1 MRLRILVTIL
11 FLFGLSE
18 AQARTILIKDI
29 ASTPVGEHPEYFIDS
44 AGTATVDQVM
54 SMALPEHPK
63 SNPSFGWSD
72 NVVWLKSTFEKA
84 DNHAYILEIGYP
96 LLDDVTIHLFHN
108 GQPLKT
114 LRTGDS
120 VASSPEIVDHIDPA
134 FRFPEEP
141 GVYTMLLR
149 IKSSSSIQAPLKLY
163 TPTSFSQKESEEVL
177 VTGIYAGILGIM
189 ALYNLFIFFAS
200 RSRAY
205 LYYAS
210 FVLTFLLLQ
219 LSLSGHTYFY
229 LWPSYPHLSDYMIC
243 QGGLIATIMML
254 YFAKDF
260 LGFTK
265 KGKVRQHVG
274 TLLQYSLIAMLA
286 GSFLLQYVVAIKM
299 MAVGVLLSV
308 MVVLGV
314 AILQTIEGQREARFY
329 VGAWALFITG
339 CVIYLLKQLGI
350 LPVSFITAYAF
361 KIGSVI
367 EVSLLS
373 LALADRLN
381 VMRYQLR
388 KANTE
393 LQDLNENLEQR
404 VVEKTRDIRSILD
417 NLPQAIFQ
425 VKSKNGKPVIDE
437 EYSLFLCQF
446 LGKEHLEGQ
455 DPLEAIFASTN
466 LSSNDTAMIESVLTT
481 SIGEE
486 LFQFEMNEGN
496 LPREFM
502 YHDKLL
508 EVDWH
513 PVVDQSGVILKIL
526 IAMKDV
532 TEIRK
537 LQMEAMQKAKE
548 YRRLGEVSQHESQK
562 MRDLLKVTQE
572 LLTSAEKNIKA
583 DSNGLALAFR
593 NLHTIKGLSRN
604 FNFTD
609 LTVETH
615 ELEKKIKNAQ
625 SGALNADVVN
635 ELKTGIK
642 NLWTIFEDYRRI
654 NDEVLGRNRVSDKLL
669 INRHELQAI
678 HQKITT
684 ARTSNEIKEIQSD
697 ILFLFEVK
705 LSQAIQDEVQML
717 QSVCD
722 SLKKPVPNVLFF
734 NDEYA
739 IPNDLKMPLRKV
751 FVHLFRNSIDHG
763 IEHPDERQAAG
774 KARKGTISVRIEEA
788 ESDLC
793 IIYMDDGRGL
803 ALDKIKKKAIEQKFI
818 TPDEVL
824 DPLQM
829 ANLIF
834 MPNLSTVNEVTDISG
849 RGVGMDAV
857 RGFIEESGGRIEIH
871 LNGTPV
877 NGFVPFEIK
886 IHLPYMNHLQN
897 GPVAT
902 AVGA

>member
-1 MRLRILVTIL
+1 
-11 FLFGLSE
+11 
-18 AQARTILIKDI
+18 
-29 ASTPVGEHPEYFIDS
+29 
-44 AGTATVDQVM
+44 
-54 SMALPEHPK
+54 
-63 SNPSFGWSD
+63 
-72 NVVWLKSTFEKA
+72 
-84 DNHAYILEIGYP
+84 
-96 LLDDVTIHLFHN
+96 
-108 GQPLKT
+108 
-114 LRTGDS
+114 
-120 VASSPEIVDHIDPA
+120 
-134 FRFPEEP
+134 
-141 GVYTMLLR
+141 
-149 IKSSSSIQAPLKLY
+149 
-163 TPTSFSQKESEEVL
+163 
-177 VTGIYAGILGIM
+177 
-189 ALYNLFIFFAS
+189 
-200 RSRAY
+200 
-205 LYYAS
+205 
-210 FVLTFLLLQ
+210 
-219 LSLSGHTYFY
+219 
-229 LWPSYPHLSDYMIC
+229 
-243 QGGLIATIMML
+243 
-254 YFAKDF
+254 
-260 LGFTK
+260 
-265 KGKVRQHVG
+265 
-274 TLLQYSLIAMLA
+274 
-286 GSFLLQYVVAIKM
+286 
-299 MAVGVLLSV
+299 
-308 MVVLGV
+308 
-314 AILQTIEGQREARFY
+314 
-329 VGAWALFITG
+329 
-339 CVIYLLKQLGI
+339 
-350 LPVSFITAYAF
+350 
-361 KIGSVI
+361 
-367 EVSLLS
+367 
-373 LALADRLN
+373 
-381 VMRYQLR
+381 
-388 KANTE
+388 
-393 LQDLNENLEQR
+393 
-404 VVEKTRDIRSILD
+404 
-417 NLPQAIFQ
+417 
-425 VKSKNGKPVIDE
+425 
-437 EYSLFLCQF
+437 
-446 LGKEHLEGQ
+446 
-455 DPLEAIFASTN
+455 
-466 LSSNDTAMIESVLTT
+466 
-481 SIGEE
+481 
-486 LFQFEMNEGN
+486 
-496 LPREFM
+496 
-502 YHDKLL
+502 
-508 EVDWH
+508 
-513 PVVDQSGVILKIL
+513 
-526 IAMKDV
+526 
-532 TEIRK
+532 
-537 LQMEAMQKAKE
+537 
-548 YRRLGEVSQHESQK
+548 

>member
-1 MRLRILVTIL
+1 
-11 FLFGLSE
+11 
-18 AQARTILIKDI
+18 
-29 ASTPVGEHPEYFIDS
+29 
-44 AGTATVDQVM
+44 
-54 SMALPEHPK
+54 
-63 SNPSFGWSD
+63 
-72 NVVWLKSTFEKA
+72 
-84 DNHAYILEIGYP
+84 
-96 LLDDVTIHLFHN
+96 
-108 GQPLKT
+108 
-114 LRTGDS
+114 
-120 VASSPEIVDHIDPA
+120 
-134 FRFPEEP
+134 
-141 GVYTMLLR
+141 
-149 IKSSSSIQAPLKLY
+149 
-163 TPTSFSQKESEEVL
+163 
-177 VTGIYAGILGIM
+177 
-189 ALYNLFIFFAS
+189 
-200 RSRAY
+200 
-205 LYYAS
+205 
-210 FVLTFLLLQ
+210 
-219 LSLSGHTYFY
+219 
-229 LWPSYPHLSDYMIC
+229 
-243 QGGLIATIMML
+243 
-254 YFAKDF
+254 
-260 LGFTK
+260 
-265 KGKVRQHVG
+265 
-274 TLLQYSLIAMLA
+274 
-286 GSFLLQYVVAIKM
+286 M
-299 MAVGVLLSV
+299 MAVGALLAVS
-308 MVVLGV
+308 VVLGI
-314 AILQTIEGQREARFY
+314 AIVQTMEGQREARFY

-339 CVIYLLKQLGI
+339 CVVYILKQLGL
-350 LPVSFITAYAF
+350 LPVNFITSYAF

-381 VMRYQLR
+381 VMRSQLR
-388 KANTE
+388 KANSE
-393 LQDLNENLEQR
+393 LQDLNENLELR

-425 VKSKNGKPVIDE
+425 VKAKNGRPIIDE
-437 EYSLFLCQF
+437 EYSLFLSQF

-455 DPLEAIFASTN
+455 DPLQTIFANTN
-466 LSSNDTAMIESVLTT
+466 LSSNDLAMIDSVLTT

-496 LPREFM
+496 LPRECLH
-502 YHDKLL
+502 HDKLL

-513 PVVDQSGVILKIL
+513 PVVDQNGVVLKVL

-562 MRDLLKVTQE
+562 MRDLLKVTHE
-572 LLTSAEKNIKA
+572 LLVSADKNIKPDA
-583 DSNGLALAFR
+583 NGLALAFR

-604 FNFTD
+604 FNFSD

-615 ELEKKIKNAQ
+615 DLEKKIKGAQ
-625 SGALNADVVN
+625 SGVMSPEIIN
-635 ELKTGIK
+635 ELKSGIR
-642 NLWTIFEDYRRI
+642 NLWNIFEDYRRI
-654 NDEVLGRNRVSDKLL
+654 NDEVLGRGRINDKLL

-678 HQKITT
+678 HHKITL
-684 ARTSNEIKEIQSD
+684 ARTSHEIKEIQSD

-722 SLKKPVPNVLFF
+722 TLKKPVPNVLFY
-734 NDEYA
+734 NDDYA

-763 IEHPDERQAAG
+763 IEQPDERQAIG
-774 KARKGTISVRIEEA
+774 KPRKGTISVRIEEA

-803 ALDKIKKKAIEQKFI
+803 ALEKIRKKAIEQKFVG
-818 TPDEVL
+818 PDEIL
-824 DPLQM
+824 EPMQLAQ
-829 ANLIF
+829 LIF

-857 RGFIEESGGRIEIH
+857 RGFVEEVGGRIDIH

-886 IHLPYMNHLQN
+886 IFLPYMNQADQL
-897 GPVAT
+897 PS

>member
-1 MRLRILVTIL
+1 LQLHLVVIL
-11 FLFGLSE
+11 FLLGLGE
-18 AQARTILIKDI
+18 AQARTLLIKDI
-29 ASTPVGEHPEYFIDS
+29 TTAPVGEHPEYFIDS
-44 AGTATVDQVM
+44 QGTATLEQVM
-54 SMALPEHPK
+54 GMTLPEHPK

-72 NVVWLKSTFEKA
+72 NVVWLKSSFEKA
-84 DNHAYILEIGYP
+84 DDHPYILEIGYP
-96 LLDDVTIHLFHN
+96 LLDDVKIFLFRN
-108 GQPLKT
+108 GQL
-114 LRTGDS
+114 LNEIHAGDS
-120 VASSPEIVDHIDPA
+120 IPSSKEVMDYIDPA
-134 FRFPEEP
+134 LRFPQDA
-141 GVYTMLLR
+141 GQYTIVLR

-163 TPTSFSQKESEEVL
+163 SPNSFSQKENEEVL
-177 VTGIYAGILGIM
+177 ITGLYAGILGIM
-189 ALYNLFIFFAS
+189 ALYNLFIFMAS

-205 LYYAS
+205 LYYS
-210 FVLTFLLLQ
+210 CFVLTFLLLQ
-219 LSLSGHTYFY
+219 LSLSGHSYLY
-229 LWPSYPHLSDYMIC
+229 LWPAYPHLSDYMIC
-243 QGGLIATIMML
+243 QGGLLATIMML

-260 LGFTK
+260 LGIAK
-265 KGKVRQHVG
+265 RGKIRQRLVIG
-274 TLLQYSLIAMLA
+274 LQYGLLAMLA
-286 GSFLLQYVVAIKM
+286 VTFFLNYVVAIKM
-299 MAVGVLLSV
+299 MAVGALLAVS
-308 MVVLGV
+308 VVLGI
-314 AILQTIEGQREARFY
+314 AIVQTMEGQREARFY

-339 CVIYLLKQLGI
+339 CVVYILKQLGL
-350 LPVSFITAYAF
+350 LPVNFITSYAF

-381 VMRYQLR
+381 VMRSQLR
-388 KANTE
+388 KANSE
-393 LQDLNENLEQR
+393 LQDLNENLELR

-425 VKSKNGKPVIDE
+425 VKAKNGRPIIDE
-437 EYSLFLCQF
+437 EYSLFLSQF

-455 DPLEAIFASTN
+455 DPLQTIFANTN
-466 LSSNDTAMIESVLTT
+466 LSSNDLAMIDSVLTT

-496 LPREFM
+496 LPRECLH
-502 YHDKLL
+502 HDKLL

-513 PVVDQSGVILKIL
+513 PVVDQNGVVLKVL

-562 MRDLLKVTQE
+562 MRDLLKVTHE
-572 LLTSAEKNIKA
+572 LLVSADKNIKPDA
-583 DSNGLALAFR
+583 NGLALAFR

-604 FNFTD
+604 FNFSD

-615 ELEKKIKNAQ
+615 DLEKKIKGAQ
-625 SGALNADVVN
+625 SGVMSPEIIN
-635 ELKTGIK
+635 ELKSGIR
-642 NLWTIFEDYRRI
+642 NLWNIFEDYRRI
-654 NDEVLGRNRVSDKLL
+654 NDEVLGRGRINDKLL

-678 HQKITT
+678 HHKITL
-684 ARTSNEIKEIQSD
+684 ARTSHEIKEIQSD

-722 SLKKPVPNVLFF
+722 TLKKPVPNVLFY
-734 NDEYA
+734 NDDYA

-763 IEHPDERQAAG
+763 IEQPDERQAIG
-774 KARKGTISVRIEEA
+774 KPRKGTISVRIEEA

-803 ALDKIKKKAIEQKFI
+803 ALEKIRKKAIEQKFVG
-818 TPDEVL
+818 PDEIL
-824 DPLQM
+824 EPMQLAQ
-829 ANLIF
+829 LIF

-857 RGFIEESGGRIEIH
+857 RGFVEEVGGRIDIH

-886 IHLPYMNHLQN
+886 IFLPYMNQADQL
-897 GPVAT
+897 PS